1 MFDLQDTTFCFHVRI
16 DTSERLR
23 NIKIVTDY
31 YRKHCVNFQYIF
43 FEDTTKPILLEHI
56 KLHDNDKYVHM
67 INTGEW
73 IKARGFNAGAKLSD
87 NNVIIFHDTD
97 IILHPEQILQGR
109 KRLFESDNTGLVYPY
124 DGLFIYTKLPVKN
137 KFEQTLEY
145 SDLSVHLPNTR
156 QVYFQNENIWIVHN
170 NSVGGC
176 VMARKDIFYKF
187 KGYNPNF
194 CGWGYED
201 DEIAKRVHILG
212 YDVERINDRPMW
224 HLPHDGEGASA
235 KNNHEHYEKNRLL
248 CGWVETQP
256 RNILEDYITTWDI

>member
-1 MFDLQDTTFCFHVRI
+1 MFDLQGTTFCFHVRI
-16 DTSERLR
+16 DTCERLR

-56 KLHDNDKYVHM
+56 KLHDNDKYIHM
-67 INTGEW
+67 TNNGEW
-73 IKARGFNAGAKLSD
+73 IKARGFNTGAKLS
-87 NNVIIFHDTD
+87 NNDIIIFHDTD
-97 IILHPEQILQGR
+97 IILHPEQLLLGR
-109 KRLFESDNTGLVYPY
+109 DRLIKSDKTGLIYPY
-124 DGLFIYTKLPVKN
+124 DGLFIYTKLPVKDE
-137 KFEQTLEY
+137 FEITLDY
-145 SDLSVHLPNTR
+145 NDLAKHLPNTR
-156 QVYFQNENIWIVHN
+156 TVYFQNENVWIVHN

-176 VMARKDIFYKF
+176 VMARRDIFYKF

-256 RNILEDYITTWDI
+256 RNILEDYIATWDI